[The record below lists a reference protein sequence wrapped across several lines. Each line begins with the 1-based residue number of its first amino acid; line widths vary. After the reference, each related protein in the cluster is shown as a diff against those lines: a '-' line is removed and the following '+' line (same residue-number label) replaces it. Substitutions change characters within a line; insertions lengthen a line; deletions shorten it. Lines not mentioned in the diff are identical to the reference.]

1 MPDSVSKPKTVAVLG
16 AGPVGLA
23 AAVHVLERGMEPVVL
38 EAGPEAAHAVRQWGH
53 VRMFS
58 PWEYNIDKAAERL
71 LAAWSESRFLFR
83 RVAPRGATLAPPEA
97 WPAVEALGRGE
108 EDALVLP
115 AAGA

>member
-1 MPDSVSKPKTVAVLG
+1 VVLGPFGRNLG
-16 AGPVGLA
+16 AGMSGGLA
-23 AAVHVLERGMEPVVL
+23 YVFDPEVLLARRVNPEMVAVSAEVPAADEAWLREALERHLRATGSSL
-38 EAGPEAAHAVRQWGH
+38 
-53 VRMFS
+53 
-58 PWEYNIDKAAERL
+58 AERL